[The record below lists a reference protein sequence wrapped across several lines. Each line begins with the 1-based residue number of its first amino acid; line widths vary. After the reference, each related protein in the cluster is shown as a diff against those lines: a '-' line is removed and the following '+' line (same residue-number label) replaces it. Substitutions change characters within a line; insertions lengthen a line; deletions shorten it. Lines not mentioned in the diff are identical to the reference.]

1 MWKHHGDDAWVIWGV
16 LDVALPLQELEDK
29 PLGGQREKLWCDFFL
44 DPLQWWDHRSK
55 KLGGHKCKMWT
66 LKDAWRVTFNQ
77 MLSRDVVSWST
88 MILGH
93 VKCRQGQ
100 KALEVFQ

>member
-44 DPLQWWDHRSK
+44 DPLQWWDHR
-55 KLGGHKCKMWT
+55 
-66 LKDAWRVTFNQ
+66 
-77 MLSRDVVSWST
+77 
-88 MILGH
+88 
-93 VKCRQGQ
+93 
-100 KALEVFQ
+100 

>member
-29 PLGGQREKLWCDFFL
+29 PLGGQREKLWYDFFL

-55 KLGGHKCKMWT
+55 KVIEHQSCQNSHVNAAIALVGVDLVRC
-66 LKDAWRVTFNQ
+66 LLVA
-77 MLSRDVVSWST
+77 
-88 MILGH
+88 ILPW
-93 VKCRQGQ
+93 
-100 KALEVFQ
+100 